1 MNYMINVLIVDDHAV
16 VRAGLRQIISGVSD
30 MVVAD
35 EADGAIE
42 ALTKIRKKGY
52 SMVVLDI
59 SMPGKSGLDVLKEI
73 RNEHPKLPVLMLS
86 MYPED
91 QYAVRAL
98 RSGASG
104 YMTKDSAPE
113 ELVTAIRTVAAG
125 RKYISSDLAERLAFN
140 LDSDMRKEPHEILSD
155 REYQVLCTIASG
167 KTISEIADQLSLSV
181 KTISTYRSRILEKMQ
196 LKNNAELTHYAIRN
210 HLID

>member
-1 MNYMINVLIVDDHAV
+1 MINILIVDDHAV
-16 VRAGLRQIISGVSD
+16 VRAGLRQIISGVSG
-30 MVVAD
+30 MAVAD
-35 EADGAIE
+35 EAGDAGE
-42 ALTKIRKKGY
+42 ALSKIKKSVY
-52 SMVVLDI
+52 SVVVLDI

-73 RNEHPKLPVLMLS
+73 RDAYPKLPVLMLS

-98 RSGASG
+98 KSGASG

-125 RKYISSDLAERLAFN
+125 RKYISSDLAERLVYN
-140 LDSDMRKEPHEILSD
+140 LDADVKKEPHEILSD
-155 REYQVLCTIASG
+155 REYQVLCMIASG

-196 LKNNAELTHYAIRN
+196 LKNNAEMTNYAIRN
-210 HLID
+210 RLID